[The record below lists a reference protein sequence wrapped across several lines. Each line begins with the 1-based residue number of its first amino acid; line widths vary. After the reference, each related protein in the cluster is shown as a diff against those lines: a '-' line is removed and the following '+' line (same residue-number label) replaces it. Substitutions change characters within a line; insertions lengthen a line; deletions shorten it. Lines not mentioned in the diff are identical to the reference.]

1 MALVFRW
8 DPRKAKA
15 NLAKHQISFE
25 EASSAFGDPLSITIE
40 DVGHS
45 RGEIR
50 YILLG
55 ETLEYNL
62 VVVVHTERNGEIR
75 IISARLA
82 LDKSGDHMKPAKL
95 KAKDDQMRA
104 EYDFSKGVRGKYSKL
119 FAKGTNIVVLDP
131 DVAKVFKTSKEVNSI
146 LRTLTKIAAQKAK

>member
-1 MALVFRW
+1 VALLFRW

-15 NLAKHQISFE
+15 NLAKHEISFE

-40 DVGHS
+40 DVDHS
-45 RGEIR
+45 QSEIR

-55 ETLEYNL
+55 ETLEHNL

-82 LDKSGDHMKPAKL
+82 TRQERRSYEAG
-95 KAKDDQMRA
+95 KAKG
-104 EYDFSKGVRGKYSKL
+104 KG
-119 FAKGTNIVVLDP
+119 
-131 DVAKVFKTSKEVNSI
+131 
-146 LRTLTKIAAQKAK
+146 